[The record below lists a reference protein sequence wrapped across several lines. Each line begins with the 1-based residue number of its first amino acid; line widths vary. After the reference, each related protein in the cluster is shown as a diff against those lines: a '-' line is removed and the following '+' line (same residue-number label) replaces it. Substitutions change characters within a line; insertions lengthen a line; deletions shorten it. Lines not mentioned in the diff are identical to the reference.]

1 MKMNISVC
9 MATYNGEQY
18 IKEQLDSVLSQL
30 SENDEVI
37 ISDDSSTDKT
47 IGIIVSYKD
56 NRINIYENQ
65 QFASPIYNFEN
76 AIKMA
81 TGDVIVL
88 ADQDDVW
95 LENKI
100 SIIREHF
107 KEHCS
112 KELLVLD
119 GRMVDRNLN
128 ILEDSI
134 FKRLNSRKGLLK
146 NIIKNSYLGCSM
158 AFTSDMKKF
167 FLPFPKYISMH
178 DVWIGLVF
186 ELFGNIH
193 FVEKVTLLHR
203 RHNQTS
209 TKVKY
214 SLIQKISWRLLNVVS
229 LFHLFMRKLFN
240 EK

>member
-1 MKMNISVC
+1 

-18 IKEQLDSVLSQL
+18 IKEQLDSILSQL
-30 SENDEVI
+30 SENDEVM

-47 IGIIVSYKD
+47 IELIVSYNDK
-56 NRINIYENQ
+56 RIHIYENQ
-65 QFASPIYNFEN
+65 KFASPIYNFEN

-81 TGDVIVL
+81 KGDIIVL

-100 SIIREHF
+100 LIIQEHF
-107 KEHCS
+107 KEHNI

-119 GRMVDRNLN
+119 GKLVDRKLDT
-128 ILEDSI
+128 LEDSI
-134 FKRLNSRKGLLK
+134 FKRLNSRKGVFK
-146 NIIKNSYLGCSM
+146 NIIRNSYLGCSM
-158 AFTSDMKKF
+158 AFTSDMKDF
-167 FLPFPKYISMH
+167 ILPFPKRISMH

-186 ELFGNIH
+186 ELYGNIH
-193 FVEKVTLLHR
+193 FNENVTLLHR

-209 TKVKY
+209 TKAQY
-214 SLIQKISWRLLNVVS
+214 SFLQMISWRLLNMLS
-229 LFHLFMRKLFN
+229 LMHLFIRKLFD